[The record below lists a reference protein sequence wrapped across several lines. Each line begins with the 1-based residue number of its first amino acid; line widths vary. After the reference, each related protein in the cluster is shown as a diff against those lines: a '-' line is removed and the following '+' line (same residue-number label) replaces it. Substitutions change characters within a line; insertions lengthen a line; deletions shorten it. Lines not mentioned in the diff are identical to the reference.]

1 MCNTD
6 PVNLG
11 KYEKKTFFNAHHIYE
26 RQNTF
31 KTYYAT
37 MNDVMEVAKQNP
49 EVKFRY
55 ILSATEKLP
64 GNVIFVN
71 PEDLKEMYNIGYRD
85 AISAINH
92 NSTSFNFIEQ

>member
-6 PVNLG
+6 PVSLG

-26 RQNTF
+26 RQEAF

-49 EVKFRY
+49 EE
-55 ILSATEKLP
+55 SKLWA
-64 GNVIFVN
+64 
-71 PEDLKEMYNIGYRD
+71 D
-85 AISAINH
+85 AQASEFYSQLARRE
-92 NSTSFNFIEQ
+92 SEGCVAGV